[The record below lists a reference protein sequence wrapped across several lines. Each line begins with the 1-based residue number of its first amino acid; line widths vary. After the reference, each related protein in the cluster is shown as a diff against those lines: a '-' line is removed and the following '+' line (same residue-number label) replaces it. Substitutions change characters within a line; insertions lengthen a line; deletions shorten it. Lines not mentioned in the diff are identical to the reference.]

1 VQYRVRDDD
10 VEWRKLGG
18 EVVILNLR
26 TARYFTVNETGALLW
41 PLLSEGAGPGRLV
54 EELVIT
60 FGIERAVADRDVEA
74 FLAGLG
80 ERGLVAVVAA
90 ADA

>member
-1 VQYRVRDDD
+1 MHYRVRDDD

-41 PLLSEGAGPGRLV
+41 PLLSDGAGADRLA
-54 EELVIT
+54 EELVTT
-60 FGIERAVADRDVEA
+60 FGVERERADRDVGA